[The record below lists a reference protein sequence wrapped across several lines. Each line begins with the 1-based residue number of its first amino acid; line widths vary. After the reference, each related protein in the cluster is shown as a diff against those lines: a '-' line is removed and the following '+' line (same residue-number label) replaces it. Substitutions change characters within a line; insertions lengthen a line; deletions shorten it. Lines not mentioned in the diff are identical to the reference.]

1 MRRRLA
7 LVALAT
13 TALVVLSVLLPLGVA
28 VRTIARDRA
37 VRDGELQAQGLVPV
51 LAVVHDRASV
61 QRAIALSQARGTAE
75 LSVVLPDRTV
85 VGVPLLDLRLLDAPR
100 RGRAVNVTSNGGV
113 EVLTPV
119 DGTDGSRSIIRVRV
133 SGGALT
139 RGVASAWL
147 ILALLG
153 VAMLLIAVA
162 VADRLARSIVRS
174 VRHVEQVTQRLQAG
188 ELSARAIPDGPPEV
202 QAVALT
208 LNQLAGR
215 ITELLQNERETM
227 ADLSHRLR
235 TPIAA
240 LRLEA
245 DSLKDPVEAERVTSG
260 VDEIACAVDQLIG
273 QARRSA
279 PAGPSTCDLVEV
291 VRDRC
296 AFWAVLAEEEHRRFD
311 TVIRGDPIIVTIGA
325 EELAACVDTL
335 LGNVFAH
342 TPEGTAFR
350 VTVDDYALAI
360 EDDGPG
366 LADGP
371 VAVRG
376 RSGGGSTGLG
386 LDIARTTAEHLGGR
400 LHLGSGTLGGAR
412 VEIRFGASDQ
422 YDRPT

>member
-13 TALVVLSVLLPLGVA
+13 TALVVLSVLLPLAVA

-51 LAVVHDRASV
+51 LAVVHDRTRV
-61 QRAIALSQARGTAE
+61 EEAIVRSQAVGKAE
-75 LSVVLPDRTV
+75 LSVVLPDQTV
-85 VGVPLLDLRLLDAPR
+85 VGAALRDARLLDAPR
-100 RGRAVNVTSNGGV
+100 RGRAVNITSDGGV

-133 SGGALT
+133 AGAALT
-139 RGVASAWL
+139 RGVARAWL

-153 VAMLLIAVA
+153 VVMLLLAVA

-174 VRHVEQVTQRLQAG
+174 VRHVEQVTHRLQAG
-188 ELSARAIPDGPPEV
+188 ELGARAIPEGPPEV

-215 ITELLQNERETM
+215 IVVLLQNERETM

-245 DSLKDPVEAERVTSG
+245 DSLRDPVEARRVTVG
-260 VDEIACAVDQLIG
+260 VEEIAGAVDQLIG
-273 QARRSA
+273 QARRAA
-279 PAGPSTCDLVEV
+279 PAGPSSCDLVEV
-291 VRDRC
+291 VSERC
-296 AFWAVLAEEEHRRFD
+296 AFWTVLAEEEHRRFD
-311 TVIRGDPIIVTIGA
+311 TTVAAGPIRVGVGA
-325 EELAACVDTL
+325 DELGACVDTL

-350 VTVDDYALAI
+350 VEIGAGSLVI

-366 LADGP
+366 FTEGP
-371 VAVRG
+371 VAARG
-376 RSGGGSTGLG
+376 HSGAGSTGLG
-386 LDIARTTAEHLGGR
+386 LDIARRTAERMGGR
-400 LHLGSGTLGGAR
+400 LVLGKGVAGGAR
-412 VEIRFGASDQ
+412 VEIWMA
-422 YDRPT
+422 DRA